1 MLAGK
6 GRERGIGMRRLGV
19 SEFVDISELS
29 GFFGFPSAIHAIFER
44 ACMNFVISLSVA
56 YCRIYRRFG

>member
-1 MLAGK
+1 
-6 GRERGIGMRRLGV
+6 MRRLGV

-44 ACMNFVISLSVA
+44 ACMNFAISLSVA